1 MTDIDQ
7 IRINFSPEALELLN
21 YVLAFLTFGVALD
34 IRFADFRQIF
44 ENPKKVIV
52 GLTSQW
58 ILLPLF
64 TIGLI
69 YLVQPPPSVA
79 LGLALIASCPG
90 GNVSNYASHLA
101 KANTALSVT
110 LTSFVTLF
118 SLLTTPLIFG
128 AVSQV
133 YPAAAELLQTIELDS
148 TSVIKTILVLIIIP
162 LAIGLF
168 IGNKKEAWANRIR
181 KPVQRISM
189 LIFVALVIGAVVA
202 NVENILE
209 HLHHV
214 FFLVVFHN
222 CVAYVIGYYFAKANR
237 LPETDRRTVAIETG
251 IQNAGLG
258 LVLIFGF
265 FQGLGGMMLVAAW
278 WGVWDLISVF
288 FLALW
293 WNRQYSETPKV

>member
-7 IRINFSPEALELLN
+7 IQINFSPEAFELLN
-21 YVLAFLTFGVALD
+21 FVLAFLTFGVALD
-34 IRFADFRQIF
+34 IRFADFRRIF
-44 ENPKKVIV
+44 ENPKKVVV

-69 YLVQPPPSVA
+69 YFVQPPPSVA
-79 LGLALIASCPG
+79 LGLALVAACPG

-101 KANTALSVT
+101 KANAALSVT
-110 LTSFVTLF
+110 LTSLVTLF

-133 YPAAAELLQTIELDS
+133 YPAAAELLQTIELKPS
-148 TSVIKTILVLIIIP
+148 SILKTIVILIIIP

-168 IGNKKEAWANRIR
+168 IGNQKEDWANRIR
-181 KPVQRISM
+181 KPVQRLSM
-189 LIFVALVIGAVVA
+189 LIFMALVIGAVIS

-214 FFLVVFHN
+214 FFLVIFHN
-222 CVAYVIGYYFAKANR
+222 CIAYVIGYYFAKANR
-237 LPETDRRTVAIETG
+237 LPEIDRKTIAIETG
-251 IQNAGLG
+251 IQNSGLG
-258 LVLIFGF
+258 LVLIFSF
-265 FQGLGGMMLVAAW
+265 FQGLGGMMIVAAW

-288 FLALW
+288 LLALW
-293 WNRQYSETPKV
+293 WNRQYSETSKV